1 MSRLLKWVVWGPDA
15 PTVSFQPQPLSR
27 DAERRAATVAAQL
40 ERMRPATYA
49 HSQRVAALATRVARH
64 ARLSA
69 PMVGEIY
76 WGAMLHDIGELN
88 IRRTLLE
95 NPSSLDETERAVVD
109 AHTIVGARWLGAVAG
124 LAHLVPFTRWHH
136 ERFDGL
142 GYPDG
147 CGGQDV
153 PLGVA
158 LVGVCDSWDSLA
170 EVRPGREPLTL
181 DDAIVELRRHGGWR
195 WSDSLVEWTIECV
208 TSPSELPP
216 A

>member
-1 MSRLLKWVVWGPDA
+1 MWGPDA
-15 PTVSFQPQPLSR
+15 PTVSFQPQPLGR

-69 PMVGEIY
+69 PMIGEIY

-95 NPSSLDETERAVVD
+95 NPSSLDEAERAVVD
-109 AHTIVGARWLGAVAG
+109 AHTVVGARWLGAVAG
-124 LAHLVPFTRWHH
+124 LAHLVPFARWHH

-170 EVRPGREPLTL
+170 EVQPGREPLML
-181 DDAIVELRRHGGWR
+181 DDAIVELRRQGGWR
-195 WSDSLVEWTIECV
+195 WSDALVEWTIECV